1 MLALGYILEVKLT
14 GLLLILLDLGSERKE
29 RMKGDS

>member
-14 GLLLILLDLGSERKE
+14 GLLLILLDLESEGKE